1 MIGAVLDGPR
11 GRYQVLEEI
20 GRGGFGVTFRGQM
33 VGGDVDARPVVI
45 KALPL
50 RGLPGW
56 KAVEL
61 FEREAAALHALA
73 HPGIPAWVDD
83 FVLGGTEAPRGF
95 VLVME
100 LVPGRTLRQIVAAGG
115 LSREALLDV
124 AGDVLGVLDHIHQR
138 TPPLIHRDVNPKN
151 ILVRPDGRAMLVDF
165 GSVQAALRGPAQAG
179 HTAAG
184 TFGYAPLEQ
193 FLGQAT
199 PQSDLYGL
207 GMTLLAALSG
217 KEPEALPLRGI
228 AVDVAAVVPGDPR
241 LVRLIEAMVE
251 PDPRRR
257 LGSAGEALALL
268 RPLRAAGVPAGVRAT
283 VPTVRP
289 PAAPAVDALERL
301 ARRLG
306 ARGFAIERGGELGQT
321 ALAWRARHD
330 GKGIPGGPVQVTA
343 VSAAALG
350 AINRP
355 LPPIPAAL
363 FVQAVAGVDI
373 ESGGGLRGW
382 LDGKPLAIP
391 MIGLGEHGVDA
402 RAREHVVHSL
412 RESEQRVVIP
422 ALLSPDTAIEVLTP
436 RSLLAGDSEGHLD
449 RVRRLLA
456 PVD

>member
-20 GRGGFGVTFRGQM
+20 GRGGFGVTFRGQV
-33 VGGDVDARPVVI
+33 VGDGSRAVVI

-83 FVLGGTEAPRGF
+83 FVLGGAEAPRGF

-100 LVPGRTLRQIVAAGG
+100 LVPGRTLRDIVAAGG
-115 LSREALLDV
+115 LSRAALLDV
-124 AGDVLGVLDHIHQR
+124 AGDVLEVLDHIHQR
-138 TPPLIHRDVNPKN
+138 TPPLIHRDVSPKN

-165 GSVQAALRGPAQAG
+165 GSVQAALGGQAQAG

-184 TFGYAPLEQ
+184 TFGYAPMEQ

-217 KEPEALPLRGI
+217 KQPEQLPLRGI
-228 AVDVAAVVPGDPR
+228 AVDVAAVVTGDPR
-241 LVRLIEAMVE
+241 LVRLLEALVE

-257 LGSAGEALALL
+257 PGSAGEALALL
-268 RPLRAAGVPAGVRAT
+268 RPLRTAGTPSAAVAPARV
-283 VPTVRP
+283 
-289 PAAPAVDALERL
+289 PAAPVVDALERL

-306 ARGFAIERGGELGQT
+306 ARGFGIERGGELGQT
-321 ALAWRARHD
+321 ALAWRAFHD
-330 GKGIPGGPVQVTA
+330 GRGIPGGPIQVTA

-350 AINRP
+350 TIDRP
-355 LPPIPAAL
+355 LPAIPAAL
-363 FVQAVAGVDI
+363 FVQAVAGV
-373 ESGGGLRGW
+373 EVEAGGGLLGW
-382 LDGKPLAIP
+382 LEGKPLAVAL
-391 MIGLGEHGVDA
+391 IGLGDRGVDA
-402 RAREHVVHSL
+402 RTREHVVHSL
-412 RESEQRVVIP
+412 RDHDQRVVIP
-422 ALLSPDTAIEVLTP
+422 ALLSAGGAIDVLTP
-436 RSLLAGDSEGHLD
+436 RWLLAGDPQGHLD

-456 PVD
+456 PGEGV

>member
-20 GRGGFGVTFRGQM
+20 GHGGFGVTFRGQV
-33 VGGDVDARPVVI
+33 VGADAEARPVVI

-83 FVLGGTEAPRGF
+83 FVLGGIEAPRGF
-95 VLVME
+95 VLVMQ

-115 LSREALLDV
+115 LSRTALLDV
-124 AGDVLGVLDHIHQR
+124 AGDVLEVLDHIHQR

-165 GSVQAALRGPAQAG
+165 GSVQAALEGQAQAG

-184 TFGYAPLEQ
+184 TFGYAPMEQ

-228 AVDVAAVVPGDPR
+228 AVDVAAVVKGDPR

-268 RPLRAAGVPAGVRAT
+268 RPLRAAGVPAT
-283 VPTVRP
+283 VPPKRA
-289 PAAPAVDALERL
+289 PAAPLVDALERL

-330 GKGIPGGPVQVTA
+330 GRGIPGGPVQVTA
-343 VSAAALG
+343 VSAAVLG
-350 AINRP
+350 AIDRP
-355 LPPIPAAL
+355 LPPIQAAL
-363 FVQAVAGVDI
+363 LVQAVAGVDI

-391 MIGLGEHGVDA
+391 LIGLGEHGVDP

-412 RESEQRVVIP
+412 RESDLRVVIP
-422 ALLSPDTAIEVLTP
+422 VLLAADATIDVLTP
-436 RSLLAGDSEGHLD
+436 RSLLAGDREGHLE

>member
-20 GRGGFGVTFRGQM
+20 GHGGFGVTFRGQV
-33 VGGDVDARPVVI
+33 VGAEAEARPVVI

-61 FEREAAALHALA
+61 FEREAAALHALV

-83 FVLGGTEAPRGF
+83 FVLGGIEAPRGF
-95 VLVME
+95 VLVMQ

-115 LSREALLDV
+115 LSRAALLDV
-124 AGDVLGVLDHIHQR
+124 AGDVLEVLDHIHQR

-165 GSVQAALRGPAQAG
+165 GSVQAALGGQDQAG

-184 TFGYAPLEQ
+184 TFGYAPMEQ

-228 AVDVAAVVPGDPR
+228 AVDVAAVVKGDPR

-268 RPLRAAGVPAGVRAT
+268 RPLRAAAVPAT
-283 VPTVRP
+283 VPPMRA
-289 PAAPAVDALERL
+289 PAASVVDALERL

-330 GKGIPGGPVQVTA
+330 GRGIPGGPAQVTA
-343 VSAAALG
+343 VSAAVLG
-350 AINRP
+350 AIDRP

-363 FVQAVAGVDI
+363 FAQAVAGVDI
-373 ESGGGLRGW
+373 EGAGGLRGW

-391 MIGLGEHGVDA
+391 LIGLGEHGVDP
-402 RAREHVVHSL
+402 RAREQVVHSL
-412 RESEQRVVIP
+412 RESDLRVVIP
-422 ALLSPDTAIEVLTP
+422 VLLAADATIDVLTP
-436 RSLLAGDSEGHLD
+436 RSLLAGDREGHLE

>member
-1 MIGAVLDGPR
+1 VAAALVAIKLLDRERLVSSARGSDNASQERQGQKGGKNGLHDQSPLGFVLLCTEP
-11 GRYQVLEEI
+11 I
-20 GRGGFGVTFRGQM
+20 SS
-33 VGGDVDARPVVI
+33 
-45 KALPL
+45 
-50 RGLPGW
+50 
-56 KAVEL
+56 

-83 FVLGGTEAPRGF
+83 FVLGGIEAPRGF
-95 VLVME
+95 VLVMQ

-115 LSREALLDV
+115 LSRTALLDV
-124 AGDVLGVLDHIHQR
+124 AGDVLEVLDHIHQR

-165 GSVQAALRGPAQAG
+165 GSVQAALEGQAQAG

-184 TFGYAPLEQ
+184 TFGYAPMEQ

-228 AVDVAAVVPGDPR
+228 AVDVAAVVKGDPR

-268 RPLRAAGVPAGVRAT
+268 RPLRAAGVPAT
-283 VPTVRP
+283 VPPKRA
-289 PAAPAVDALERL
+289 PAAPLVDALERL

-330 GKGIPGGPVQVTA
+330 GRGIPGGPVQVTA
-343 VSAAALG
+343 VSAAVLG
-350 AINRP
+350 AIDRP
-355 LPPIPAAL
+355 LPPIQAAL
-363 FVQAVAGVDI
+363 LVQAVAGVDI

-391 MIGLGEHGVDA
+391 LIGLGEHGVDP

-412 RESEQRVVIP
+412 RESDLRVVIP
-422 ALLSPDTAIEVLTP
+422 VLLAADATIDVLTP
-436 RSLLAGDSEGHLD
+436 RSLLAGDREGHLE

>member
-1 MIGAVLDGPR
+1 M
-11 GRYQVLEEI
+11 
-20 GRGGFGVTFRGQM
+20 
-33 VGGDVDARPVVI
+33 VI

-61 FEREAAALHALA
+61 FEREAAALHALV

-83 FVLGGTEAPRGF
+83 FVLGGIEAPRGF
-95 VLVME
+95 VLVMQ

-115 LSREALLDV
+115 LSRAALLDV
-124 AGDVLGVLDHIHQR
+124 AGDVLEVLDHIHQR

-165 GSVQAALRGPAQAG
+165 GSVQAALGAQAQAG

-184 TFGYAPLEQ
+184 TFGYAPMEQ

-228 AVDVAAVVPGDPR
+228 AVDVAAVVKGEPR

-257 LGSAGEALALL
+257 LASAGEALALL
-268 RPLRAAGVPAGVRAT
+268 RPLRAAGVPAT
-283 VPTVRP
+283 VPPMRA
-289 PAAPAVDALERL
+289 PAAPVVDALERL

-306 ARGFAIERGGELGQT
+306 ARGFAIERGGALGQT

-330 GKGIPGGPVQVTA
+330 GRGIPGGPVQVTA
-343 VSAAALG
+343 VSAAVLG
-350 AINRP
+350 AIDRP
-355 LPPIPAAL
+355 LPPIQAAL
-363 FVQAVAGVDI
+363 LVQAVAGVDI
-373 ESGGGLRGW
+373 EGGGGLRGW
-382 LDGKPLAIP
+382 LDGKPLAVP
-391 MIGLGEHGVDA
+391 LIGLGEHGVDP

-422 ALLSPDTAIEVLTP
+422 VLLAADTAIDVLTP
-436 RSLLAGDSEGHLD
+436 RSLLAGDPEGHLE